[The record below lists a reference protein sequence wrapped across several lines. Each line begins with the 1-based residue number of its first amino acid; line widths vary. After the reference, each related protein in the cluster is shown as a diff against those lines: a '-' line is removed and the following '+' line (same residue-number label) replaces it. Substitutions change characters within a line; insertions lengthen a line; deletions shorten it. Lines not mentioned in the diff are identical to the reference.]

1 MDYNFKQV
9 EKKWQDIWYS
19 QNTFAAKNDYSLPKF
34 YCLVEFPYPSG
45 QGLHVGHPRSY
56 TALDIV
62 ARKKRLQGYNV
73 LYPMGWDAFGL
84 PTENYAI
91 KNHVHPAE
99 VTKQNIAHFKSQ
111 LQSLGFSFDWTR
123 EINTTDP
130 EYYKWTQ
137 WIFIQLFKKGLA
149 YKKKMAVNWCTS
161 CKCVLA
167 NEEVVNGVCERCGS
181 EVIRKEQSQWMLK
194 ITDYADRL
202 VKDLDNVD
210 FIDRVKVQQRNWIGK
225 SHGAEV
231 DFGTT
236 LGDTLT
242 VYTTRCDTLF
252 GATYMV
258 ISPEHPYIEKWAPN
272 IKNMDEVRA
281 YQQEAAKKSD
291 FERTEINKDK
301 TGVRLDG
308 VMGIN
313 PVNDKE
319 IPIFISDYVLT
330 SYGTG
335 AIMAVPAHDTRDWEF
350 AKKFD
355 LPIIEVVAGGEDV
368 QKEAFTDCATGKLVN
383 SGFITGMSVDD
394 AKKAMTEWLEKE
406 GKGREKVNFKL
417 RDWVFS
423 RQRYWGEPIP
433 IVKCEKCGYVPLPE
447 SELPLR
453 LPNVDSYEPT
463 DNGESPLSKMTDWVN
478 TTCPCCGGPAKRET
492 DTMPQWAGSSWYFLR
507 YTDPHN
513 DKALASKEALEYWTP
528 VDWYNGGME
537 HTTLHLLYS
546 RFWHKFLYDIGVV
559 PTSEPYM
566 KRTSHGMILGENGE
580 KMSKSRGNVVNPD
593 EIVDRYGADTM
604 RLYEMFIGD
613 FEKAAPWNSDSIKG
627 CKRFIERFWNLQE
640 IVTDG
645 DGYSSDLEPLMH
657 KTIKKVTEDID
668 NLKCN
673 TAIAAMMTLLNKV
686 YEKKSITRG
695 ELRDLTI
702 ILNPFAPHVTEEVWE
717 RMNFGGA
724 VHEAKWPEY
733 DEAKTVENSV
743 EIVLQIMGKVRSRM
757 TIPVDMPKD
766 EVIALAKADEKIAAA
781 IEGKTI
787 KKEIYVPNKLV
798 NIVAV

>member
-1 MDYNFKQV
+1 MKYDFKAI
-9 EKKWQDIWYS
+9 EKKWQDVWEKEH
-19 QNTFAAKNDYSLPKF
+19 TFAAKQDFTLPKY

-84 PTENYAI
+84 PTENFAI
-91 KNHVHPAE
+91 KNHVHPE
-99 VTKQNIAHFKSQ
+99 DVTQKNIAHFKEQ

-130 EYYKWTQ
+130 SYYKWTQ
-137 WIFIQLFKKGLA
+137 WIFLQLFKKGLA
-149 YKKKMAVNWCTS
+149 YKKEMAVNWCTS

-181 EVIRKEQSQWMLK
+181 EVIRKNQSQWMLK
-194 ITDYADRL
+194 ITEYAQRL
-202 VKDLDNVD
+202 VDDLDDLD
-210 FIDRVKVQQRNWIGK
+210 FIDRVKVQQKNWIGR
-225 SHGAEV
+225 STGAEV

-242 VYTTRCDTLF
+242 VYTTRPDTLF

-258 ISPEHPYIEKWAPN
+258 MSPEHPLIEKWADRLS
-272 IKNMDEVRA
+272 NMDEIKK
-281 YQQEAAKKSD
+281 YQEAAAHKSD
-291 FERTEINKDK
+291 FERTELNKEK
-301 TGVRLDG
+301 TGVKLQG

-313 PVNDKE
+313 PVNDTE

-355 LPIIEVVAGGEDV
+355 LPIIEVVAGSQVGVEN
-368 QKEAFTDCATGKLVN
+368 EAFTDCNTGKLVN
-383 SGFITGMSVDD
+383 SSFLNGMNVEE
-394 AKKAMTEWLEKE
+394 AKTAITEWLTKE
-406 GKGREKVNFKL
+406 GKGHQKVNFKL

-433 IVKCEKCGYVPLPE
+433 IVKCEECGYVPIPE

-453 LPNVDSYEPT
+453 LPKVDSYEPT
-463 DNGESPLSKMTDWVN
+463 DTGESPLAKMTDWVN
-478 TTCPCCGGPAKRET
+478 TTCPHCGKPAKRET

-507 YTDPHN
+507 YMDPHN
-513 DKALASKEALEYWTP
+513 DKELVSPEAVKYWGP

-559 PTSEPYM
+559 PTKEPYA

-593 EIVDRYGADTM
+593 EIVDQYGADTM

-640 IVTDG
+640 TVTDG
-645 DGYSSDLEPLMH
+645 DTYSEALEPLMH

-673 TAIAAMMTLLNKV
+673 TAIAAMMTLVNEMASKGVNKA
-686 YEKKSITRG
+686 
-695 ELRDLTI
+695 ELKTLTI
-702 ILNPFAPHVTEEVWE
+702 LLNPFAPHVTEEMWE
-717 RMNFGGA
+717 VMNFGGA
-724 VHEAKWPEY
+724 VHDASWPEY
-733 DEAKTVENSV
+733 DEEKTKESTVE
-743 EIVLQIMGKVRSRM
+743 IALQIMGKVRSRI
-757 TIPVDMPKD
+757 TVPVDISKD
-766 EVIALAKADEKIAAA
+766 EAIALAKADEKIAAA

-787 KKEIYVPNKLV
+787 KKEIYVPGKLV